1 METEDT
7 DVWVPRG
14 VVRTTAF
21 GMQFAKW
28 EREDKGHR
36 LRRCGTGVG
45 RAATVLTGGISRRT
59 ELICAL
65 SPRSMDGGEL
75 APLDRRRVFRPVMAI
90 GATSCAHD

>member
-1 METEDT
+1 MRTDDT

-14 VVRTTAF
+14 VVKTTAF

-45 RAATVLTGGISRRT
+45 RAAMVLTGGISRRAD
-59 ELICAL
+59 LRGAL
-65 SPRSMDGGEL
+65 SPRSIDGWG
-75 APLDRRRVFRPVMAI
+75 
-90 GATSCAHD
+90 